1 MKTKNHILA
10 YILLSIY
17 SCVFLHAIIPHSH
30 HSAGQIESQIDS
42 SKKATTSLLSL
53 LDELVHQHEHQE
65 DNHESFDEY
74 KNETGIS
81 DIELENEIVSFLF
94 ALYSI
99 KVANPIL
106 FEKAIDADFLFFYS
120 NRIPISESHRGPPAI
135 V

>member
-17 SCVFLHAIIPHSH
+17 TFVFLHAIIPHSH
-30 HSAGQIESQIDS
+30 HSAGQIESQIDTS
-42 SKKATTSLLSL
+42 EKATTSWLSL

-81 DIELENEIVSFLF
+81 DFEFENEIVSFLSSSF
-94 ALYSI
+94 SI

-106 FEKAIDADFLFFYS
+106 YEKAIGVDFLFFYT